1 MIETDEQLYTRF
13 LKQRAESDIRILLER
28 YREPLTFFINGIV
41 HNRDDAED
49 LAMDCFAIIVSGTAH
64 YHPRVDASFKTWLYA
79 IAKKQAYMWL
89 RRNKHMM
96 SDIDE
101 AIDTGEISSDED
113 MPESHLITD
122 ERNKRIYDALKRL
135 NADYATAL
143 YLTYYEDMKVEQI
156 ARIMHK
162 SAKQVYNLLS
172 RGKTSLREL
181 LSDEDL

>member
-1 MIETDEQLYTRF
+1 MTPTDEQLYLRF
-13 LKQRAESDIRILLER
+13 LQNRAESDIRILLER

-64 YHPRVDASFKTWLYA
+64 YHPKAGATFKTWLYA

-89 RRNKHMM
+89 RRNKHIMT
-96 SDIDE
+96 DIDE
-101 AIDTGEISSDED
+101 AIDAGELSGDED
-113 MPESHLITD
+113 MPESHLIKD
-122 ERNKRIYDALKRL
+122 ERNKKVYDSLKKL

-143 YLTYYEDMKVEQI
+143 YLTYYEDMKVEEI
-156 ARIMHK
+156 SRVMHK
-162 SAKQVYNLLS
+162 TVKQVYNLLS
-172 RGKTSLREL
+172 RGKASLREL